1 MEEPLVW
8 ATPNR
13 SARAEKGRRVVNFVA
28 SRPVGTGAAFKSAPD
43 EAMESKA
50 VGVLQPN
57 TKFAAL
63 VLIPVTGAAGK
74 IVATLT
80 DVCGALIVQAGAMVV
95 VTAALRWLAAWVRS
109 TVMAAGLNCA
119 NAGLPNP
126 PTSAHSPEATTPPN
140 KRVRATGA
148 AKRGSAF
155 KRKVLRMAKTVSH
168 FGEGNMRSLRILD
181 WVE

>member
-1 MEEPLVW
+1 MEVPLVW
-8 ATPNR
+8 DTPSR

-63 VLIPVTGAAGK
+63 VFIPVTGAAGNK
-74 IVATLT
+74 VATLT
-80 DVCGALIVQAGAMVV
+80 VVWGALIVQAGAMVV

-109 TVMAAGLNCA
+109 TVMASGLNCA
-119 NAGLPNP
+119 NAELP
-126 PTSAHSPEATTPPN
+126 SAHSPEATITPR

-155 KRKVLRMAKTVSH
+155 ERKVLRIAKTVSH
-168 FGEGNMRSLRILD
+168 LGEGNMRSLHISDL
-181 WVE
+181 VE